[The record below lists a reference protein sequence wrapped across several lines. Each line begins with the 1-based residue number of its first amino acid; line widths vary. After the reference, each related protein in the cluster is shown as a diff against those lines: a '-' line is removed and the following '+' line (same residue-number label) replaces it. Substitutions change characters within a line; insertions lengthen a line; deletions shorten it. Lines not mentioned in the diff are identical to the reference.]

1 MSNIPYAS
9 AIDSLI
15 YAQVCTRP
23 NLVFVVGILGRFQS
37 NPGMDH

>member
-9 AIDSLI
+9 VIDSLI
-15 YAQVCTRP
+15 YAQVCIRP
-23 NLVFVVGILGRFQS
+23 YLVFVVGILGRFQS

>member
-1 MSNIPYAS
+1 MSNILYAS
-9 AIDSLI
+9 AIDSLM

-37 NPGMDH
+37 NLGMDH